1 MKTLRCWPRTT
12 ATKARNCANRVAWC
26 VFTGATRH
34 ALQNILWF
42 TVLCIATFS
51 GRADSSGSPKE
62 DRNQSLHSQTFISKL
77 LIPDAT
83 SVFQEGHPA
92 NISGGTYAGSQ
103 TCGQCHREA
112 FAQWQQSH
120 HGQAM
125 AHPTP
130 GTVKGKFSKPD
141 LALGGQRIG
150 FSQKDDQFA
159 MRLDGAD
166 GELESFRV
174 AYTFGTAPLQ
184 QYLTDMGDGRLQA
197 CRWFG
202 TRERR

>member
-1 MKTLRCWPRTT
+1 MFR
-12 ATKARNCANRVAWC
+12 
-26 VFTGATRH
+26 
-34 ALQNILWF
+34 
-42 TVLCIATFS
+42 
-51 GRADSSGSPKE
+51 
-62 DRNQSLHSQTFISKL
+62 
-77 LIPDAT
+77 
-83 SVFQEGHPA
+83 EGHPT

-130 GTVKGKFSKPD
+130 GTVKGEFSGPD

-159 MRLDGAD
+159 IRLDGAD

-197 CRWFG
+197 LPVVWD
-202 TRERR
+202 TREGGRGWYHLQEETIGQPDDVLHWTASGQNWNHMCADCHSTAVTKGL